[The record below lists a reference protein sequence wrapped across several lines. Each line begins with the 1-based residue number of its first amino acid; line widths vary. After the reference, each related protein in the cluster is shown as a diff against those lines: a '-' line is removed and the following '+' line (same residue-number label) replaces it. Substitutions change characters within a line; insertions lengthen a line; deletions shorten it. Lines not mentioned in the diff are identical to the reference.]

1 MNPIISVENVT
12 KEFMIYEN
20 RSGLKNF
27 TRNLLHPVH
36 KKIVAVQNM
45 NFRINGG
52 EIVGYIGPNG
62 AGKSTTIKMLT
73 GVLVPTSGNIMVF
86 NKVPYKNRKSNSMKI
101 GVVFG
106 QKSQLWW
113 DVPVIESLRLIKEI
127 YRISDEKF
135 QENLDLYSEILNLNE
150 LLKMPV
156 RQLSLGQRMRCDL
169 AASLIHEP
177 EILFL
182 DEPTIGLDVGT
193 KDRLRNFIKEMN
205 KKKGITVFL
214 TTHDMQDVE
223 ELCSRVMLINHGEK
237 IYDGDLDTIKK
248 KYVSYR
254 ILKVQF
260 DRRIKKEQLEQLEY
274 FKKIEVVKEEEY
286 TKWFRFNYKEISVAD
301 IVHELLNSYRIIDFS
316 TEEPMIEEVIKQ
328 FC

>member
-1 MNPIISVENVT
+1 MEPIIKVENIK
-12 KEFMIYEN
+12 KEFIVYEN
-20 RSGLKNF
+20 KSGLKNF
-27 TRNLLHPVH
+27 TRNLFHPVH

-45 NFRINGG
+45 NFSINRG

-86 NKVPYKNRKSNSMKI
+86 NKVPYKNRKNNSMKI

-113 DVPVIESLRLIKEI
+113 NVPVIESLRLIKEI
-127 YRISDEKF
+127 YKISDEKF
-135 QENLDLYSEILNLNE
+135 QKNLDLYSEILNLNE
-150 LLKMPV
+150 LLKVPV
-156 RQLSLGQRMRCDL
+156 RQLSLGQRMKCDL

-193 KDRLRNFIKEMN
+193 KDKLRNFIKEMN
-205 KKKGITVFL
+205 RQKGITVFL

-237 IYDGDLDTIKK
+237 IYDGDLDALKK

-254 ILKVQF
+254 VLKVQF
-260 DRRIKKEQLEQLEY
+260 DRRIEKEQFQKLECV
-274 FKKIEVVKEEEY
+274 KNIEVVEEEEY

-316 TEEPMIEEVIKQ
+316 TEDPMIEEVIKQ